1 MQIVKE
7 VVMPFLLS
15 EECYTG
21 CAAVGDRQMKD
32 EDVVDA
38 MLTLLNDV
46 ILELFEK
53 IRDIYCVLESL
64 VIITEQII
72 EKGLKIG
79 VLVE

>member
-1 MQIVKE
+1 
-7 VVMPFLLS
+7 
-15 EECYTG
+15 
-21 CAAVGDRQMKD
+21 MKD

>member
-1 MQIVKE
+1 M
-7 VVMPFLLS
+7 
-15 EECYTG
+15 
-21 CAAVGDRQMKD
+21 AAGDRQMKD

-64 VIITEQII
+64 AIITEQII